1 MKDSEASFAPTEVT
15 ASPLGNFTSSAVIV
29 VVADPGS
36 VEIRQ
41 ISVAA
46 TANMPKISTN
56 VRAETRRLSD
66 LSCGTSLQSS
76 LSFFMTDPEPDAPSG
91 ELILLTTGADGRL
104 DKALAVDAP
113 AGLSRSRLTSLIR
126 AGGVARQSGATVT
139 DPKAKVKAGEAFEVL
154 LPPAEN
160 PDPQAEDIPLT
171 IVFEDE
177 YLIVVDKPVGMVV
190 HPAPGAPS
198 GTLVNALLH
207 HCGDSLSGIN
217 GVKRPGIVHR
227 IDKDTS
233 GLLVVAK
240 TDAAHHG
247 LAEMFASHDLDR
259 EYLAVTRGAPS
270 RADPRLMGTPGV
282 TMDPPWFR
290 VETMIGRHPADRKK
304 MAVGRPGRGSDGR
317 VAITRF
323 QVEDR
328 LSDRAALIRCRLE
341 TGRTH
346 QIRVHLSHL
355 GHGLV
360 GDQVYGR
367 GKTHG
372 LPEFA
377 ANFPRQALHAATL
390 CFVHPI
396 SRKCEEYVSKL
407 PPDMHDLV
415 VSLKDHEA

>member
-1 MKDSEASFAPTEVT
+1 M
-15 ASPLGNFTSSAVIV
+15 
-29 VVADPGS
+29 
-36 VEIRQ
+36 
-41 ISVAA
+41 
-46 TANMPKISTN
+46 
-56 VRAETRRLSD
+56 
-66 LSCGTSLQSS
+66 
-76 LSFFMTDPEPDAPSG
+76 
-91 ELILLTTGADGRL
+91 ILLTTGVDGRL
-104 DKALAVDAP
+104 DKALAVNAP
-113 AGLSRSRLTSLIR
+113 AGLSRSRLTALIR
-126 AGGVARQSGATVT
+126 AGAVARQSGATVT
-139 DPKAKVKAGEAFEVL
+139 DPKAKVKAGEGFEVT
-154 LPPAEN
+154 LPPAED
-160 PDPQAEDIPLT
+160 PDPVPENIPLT
-171 IVFEDE
+171 VIHEDE
-177 YLIVVDKPVGMVV
+177 HLIIVDKPVGMVV

-247 LAEMFASHDLDR
+247 LAEIFAAHDLDR
-259 EYLAVTRGAPS
+259 EYLAVTRGAPD

-282 TMDPPWFR
+282 SMDGPWFR
-290 VETMIGRHPADRKK
+290 VETLIGRHPADRKK
-304 MAVGRPGRGSDGR
+304 MAVGRNDGR

-323 QVEDR
+323 QVEEK
-328 LSDRAALIRCRLE
+328 LSSRAALIRCRLE

-372 LPEFA
+372 LPDFA

-390 CFVHPI
+390 GFVHPI
-396 SRKCEEYVSKL
+396 SQKFNEFVSKL
-407 PPDMHDLV
+407 PPDMHNLV
-415 VSLKDHEA
+415 VSLTDQDVERS

>member
-1 MKDSEASFAPTEVT
+1 MKT
-15 ASPLGNFTSSAVIV
+15 
-29 VVADPGS
+29 
-36 VEIRQ
+36 
-41 ISVAA
+41 
-46 TANMPKISTN
+46 
-56 VRAETRRLSD
+56 ETRRLSD
-66 LSCGTSLQSS
+66 LSCGTSRQSS
-76 LSFFMTDPEPDAPSG
+76 LSFFMTDPDESPDQG
-91 ELILLTTGADGRL
+91 EFLLLTAGEAGRL
-104 DKALAVDAP
+104 DKALAASAP
-113 AGLSRSRLTSLIR
+113 AGLSRSRLTTLIR
-126 AGGVARQSGATVT
+126 AGAVARSGGGTVT
-139 DPKAKVKAGEAFEVL
+139 DPKVKVKAGEGFEVT
-154 LPPAEN
+154 LPPVEA
-160 PDPQAEDIPLT
+160 PDPQPEAIPLS
-171 IVFEDE
+171 IVHEDE
-177 YLIVVDKPVGMVV
+177 HLIIVDKPVGMVV

-247 LAEMFASHDLDR
+247 LAEMFAAHDLDR
-259 EYLAVTRGAPS
+259 EYLAVTRGAPD

-282 TMDPPWFR
+282 TMDGPWFR
-290 VETMIGRHPADRKK
+290 VETLIGRHPADRKK
-304 MAVGRPGRGSDGR
+304 MAVGRTDGR
-317 VAITRF
+317 TAITRF
-323 QVEDR
+323 QVENR

-346 QIRVHLSHL
+346 QIRVHLAHL

-372 LPEFA
+372 LPDFA
-377 ANFPRQALHAATL
+377 ASFPRQALHAATL
-390 CFVHPI
+390 GFVHPI
-396 SRKCEEYVSKL
+396 SRKYEEYVSEL

-415 VSLKDHEA
+415 VSLSDHAD